1 MKLINIGIIMK
12 LTIKTSEKLKQELSD
27 LFLTSKFNFNI
38 VFPKNFK
45 GSTILEVKY
54 KEVMNDE
61 NSNKLENKTFCT
73 LSYLCFQKSV
83 EQTAL
88 DLYNDVNTLDKR
100 QNQKAMK
107 YTKPFLAGLMTFV
120 NNHQLPY

>member
-1 MKLINIGIIMK
+1 MK